1 MEEIRYLTLIFDSK
15 FQTVFQQV
23 WSTEDFTAC
32 CKDIINK
39 NSSRLSKLIA
49 NIEGLI
55 KVCVCVHFLQGT
67 FIRGEVQ
74 SRRHYLNLFHSR
86 PNSSRIFTI

>member
-55 KVCVCVHFLQGT
+55 KVCVSCQPPLVFTKFQSFFTGN
-67 FIRGEVQ
+67 FY
-74 SRRHYLNLFHSR
+74 SRR
-86 PNSSRIFTI
+86 SSE